1 MENFWIGGISQI
13 GIYAIFLILLVVS
26 FRKGGGRWLV
36 LVSGVIFA
44 LLFEHVNV
52 VRYANLKGGYHYHP
66 DSWFWLAGDVPLY
79 IPLAWGC
86 LLLSSLTLTD
96 RLNLKPWAR
105 PFCDAC
111 LALLI
116 DFSLDIVA
124 IRFHFWTWQGVRFDE
139 GFFGVPADNFFG
151 WLLVS
156 FAFSVLTRWL
166 ESLKLLQFP
175 DFESPKIST
184 RRKSLTIFA
193 YCAAIPLLAQAFY
206 LALEKIV
213 ILSYW
218 LFHAATLN
226 DQLKVLWGTLILFLA
241 TIICCGKMKSPR
253 TNHLASVHEPTSYLA
268 LMHYSRHAFHLF
280 GVAGLFY
287 LTATGVTRD
296 PSLWLVT
303 GVVWGV
309 ECLVFLAIYLESNHK
324 NRHEMQD
331 PEGEEI
337 EMRVESQLENNKNVA
352 L

>member
-1 MENFWIGGISQI
+1 MENFWIGGISQV
-13 GIYAIFLILLVVS
+13 GIYAIFSILLAAS
-26 FRKGGGRWLV
+26 FRRGGGRWLT
-36 LVSGVIFA
+36 LISGVIFA

-66 DSWFWLAGDVPLY
+66 NSWLWLAGDVPLY

-96 RLNLKPWAR
+96 RLHLKPWAR
-105 PFCDAC
+105 PFCDAL

-156 FAFSVLTRWL
+156 FAFSVLIRWL
-166 ESLKLLQFP
+166 ESQELFQFP
-175 DFESPKIST
+175 VLALPKFSM
-184 RRKSLTIFA
+184 RKGALTIVA
-193 YCAAIPLLAQAFY
+193 YCAAIPLLAQILY
-206 LALEKIV
+206 LALEKVVIV
-213 ILSYW
+213 SYW
-218 LFHAATLN
+218 LLHAVTLS
-226 DQLKVLWGTLILFLA
+226 DQLKVLWGIVFLFLA
-241 TIICCGKMKSPR
+241 TTICSGKTKSPP
-253 TNHLASVHEPTSYLA
+253 TTHPTSASEPKSYFA
-268 LMHYSRHAFHLF
+268 LLHCSRHAFHLF

-287 LTATGVTRD
+287 LTATGATRD

-309 ECLVFLAIYLESNHK
+309 ECLVFVAICLRGYRK
-324 NRHEMQD
+324 
-331 PEGEEI
+331 PT
-337 EMRVESQLENNKNVA
+337 
-352 L
+352 